1 MEGGLSQGKKVGG
14 EEEAGGIGGS
24 RLKSMWEPSVGARHY
39 AQALPQ
45 STALPHTQ
53 SPHAYA
59 APRVV
64 PLPTGRSASLPSRA
78 ACQRQRRRG
87 GRRRGVTR
95 PRPAERGGPPPRWSP
110 ATPRRAAGA
119 AARSPQTGHEA
130 AAAAVAARLLPPP
143 TPAAPAPPLGINGGG
158 GTGRDDSS
166 LARAGERLPPPPHP
180 AVRVRTAESCWF
192 RRGDASASASSA
204 APRGGDRRCPP
215 SARTTR
221 FSGAVS
227 QALQMAEKSPHFR
240 CPETYRTSL
249 MR

>member
-143 TPAAPAPPLGINGGG
+143 TPAAPPPPPRDKRGGG
-158 GTGRDDSS
+158 NGTGRQQSRAS
-166 LARAGERLPPPPHP
+166 RGAAPPPAPPSRSRTHSRVVLVPARRRFRIGLVRRPPRWRSPLPPQRAHDQI
-180 AVRVRTAESCWF
+180 F
-192 RRGDASASASSA
+192 RRSFAS
-204 APRGGDRRCPP
+204 PP
-215 SARTTR
+215 NGRKKST
-221 FSGAVS
+221 F
-227 QALQMAEKSPHFR
+227 QMSR
-240 CPETYRTSL
+240 NI
-249 MR
+249 

>member
-45 STALPHTQ
+45 STALPHTK

-95 PRPAERGGPPPRWSP
+95 PRPAERRGPPLGGPQPPPGVPPAPPLAPPRP
-110 ATPRRAAGA
+110 ATRR
-119 AARSPQTGHEA
+119 RRPPWRR
-130 AAAAVAARLLPPP
+130 VCCRLRPPLHLP
-143 TPAAPAPPLGINGGG
+143 PPLGINGGG

-192 RRGDASASASSA
+192 RGGDVSASASSA
-204 APRGGDRRCPP
+204 APAVAVAAAPP
-215 SARTTR
+215 ARAR
-221 FSGAVS
+221 PDFPA
-227 QALQMAEKSPHFR
+227 QFR
-240 CPETYRTSL
+240 KPSKWPKKVHISDVPKHIGRA
-249 MR
+249 